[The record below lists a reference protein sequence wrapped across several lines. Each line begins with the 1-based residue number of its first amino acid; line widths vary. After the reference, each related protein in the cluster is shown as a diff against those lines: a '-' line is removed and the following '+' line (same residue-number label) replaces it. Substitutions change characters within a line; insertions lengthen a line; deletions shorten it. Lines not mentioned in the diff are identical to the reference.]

1 MPKLAFAKN
10 LTQAAHLVK
19 QLDLRTQSWEEEDWR
34 SPVRCEVSRILQEQL
49 SSLVDR
55 HIEELARRGIPDRR
69 NGYYQRNLL
78 TEIGNILL
86 RVPRSRTFSAVR
98 FVQKYARRTR
108 EVDRIILA
116 GFIFGLSTRKVS
128 KVLIHILGE
137 RVSPTLV
144 SRVARS
150 LDAAVAAFHRRPLR
164 DTYRVLL
171 FDGVVLSRKTG
182 AGAIRRPVLVAM
194 GILPDGRKEVVDFRL
209 AKSESEAEW
218 ERFLTDLQ
226 KRGLVGKAVQLICS
240 DGGRG
245 LLAAVEMVWPEVL
258 VQRCWAHKIRNLTD
272 KVKKKDRTALKK
284 SLQKIYRAKNQ
295 VAARAAANS
304 CARRWQQTYPQVL
317 SSLRKD
323 MEELLNFFIF
333 SDEKWRRATR
343 TTNAIERRFV
353 EVRRRTRPMGVFSDR
368 TSMERILFAVFT
380 QENVS
385 QGVWS
390 PLLLT
395 QKN

>member
-1 MPKLAFAKN
+1 MPKLAFARN
-10 LTQAAHLVK
+10 LAQAALLVK
-19 QLDLRTQSWEEEDWR
+19 QLDLKTPSWEDQDWR
-34 SPVRCEVSRILQEQL
+34 APVRKEIARIIEEKLVGFVSNRIN
-49 SSLVDR
+49 
-55 HIEELARRGIPDRR
+55 ELARQGIPDRR
-69 NGYYQRNLL
+69 NGYYCRNLL
-78 TEIGNILL
+78 TEMGNIQL

-98 FVQKYARRTR
+98 FIQKYARRTR
-108 EVDRIILA
+108 EVDRLILA

-128 KVLIHILGE
+128 KVLINILGE
-137 RVSPTLV
+137 RVSPALV
-144 SRVARS
+144 SRVAKS
-150 LDAAVAAFHRRPLR
+150 LDAAVEAFHRRPLK
-164 DTYRVLL
+164 DIYRVLL
-171 FDGVVLSRKTG
+171 FDGVVLARKTG

-194 GILPDGRKEVVDFRL
+194 GILPDGRREVIDFCL

-218 ERFLTDLQ
+218 ERFLTSLQ
-226 KRGLVGKAVQLICS
+226 KRGLEGKPVLLMCS

-245 LLAAVEMVWPEVL
+245 LLAALEMAWPEVR
-258 VQRCWAHKIRNLTD
+258 VQRCWAHKMRNLTD
-272 KVKKKDRTALKK
+272 KVRKKDRQALKR

-295 VAARAAANS
+295 VKARAAAAQ
-304 CARRWQQTYPQVL
+304 CAQRWQGKYPRVVA
-317 SSLRKD
+317 SLRED
-323 MEELLNFFIF
+323 LEELLNFFIF
-333 SDEKWRRATR
+333 SEEKWRRATR